1 MKKLSIVHGQFAEI
15 RKNCLSAAANLQKTE
30 KTAFRPWPICRNQK
44 KLYFGHGQ
52 FAKNEKI
59 CLSATANLQKDI
71 LNRIHANMKEVYVI
85 QIIEY

>member
-15 RKNCLSAAANLQKTE
+15 RKNSFSATGNLQKSE
-30 KTAFRPWPICRNQK
+30 KTAFRPWPICK
-44 KLYFGHGQ
+44 KRKNMPFGHGQ
-52 FAKNEKI
+52 FAENGKN

-71 LNRIHANMKEVYVI
+71 LNRIHANMKEVYAI

>member
-1 MKKLSIVHGQFAEI
+1 MKKLSIVRGQFAEI
-15 RKNCLSAAANLQKTE
+15 RKNCLSATANLQKTE
-30 KTAFRPWPICRNQK
+30 KTAFRPWPICRKRK

-52 FAKNEKI
+52 FAEIRKNCI
-59 CLSATANLQKDI
+59 SATANLQKDI

>member
-15 RKNCLSAAANLQKTE
+15 RKNSFSATANLQKTE
-30 KTAFRPWPICRNQK
+30 KTAFRPWPICRK
-44 KLYFGHGQ
+44 REKLPFVRGQ

-71 LNRIHANMKEVYVI
+71 LNRIHANMKEVYAI